1 MSYLSRSRD
10 IQRDFPLFRFPSHNF
25 SRRHDITI
33 SLITRD
39 NLTVNSSNLL
49 IKNSASREFIHFYK
63 YPRTVFS
70 NNNVS
75 YIQMHLSI
83 PIIIILKVLTRV
95 LVKINKLIN
104 LNSNI
109 PSTFSPREIQL
120 TSKRKNVEKE
130 RERKSLPRIRPKK
143 KKEAV
148 PQQPSVLRASIGAIS
163 PFFRALNRARRS
175 INKNYTVS
183 PRHASGPP
191 SSLPFS
197 SSSVNRN
204 GSNGHDTI

>member
-1 MSYLSRSRD
+1 M
-10 IQRDFPLFRFPSHNF
+10 HE
-25 SRRHDITI
+25 
-33 SLITRD
+33 D
-39 NLTVNSSNLL
+39 N
-49 IKNSASREFIHFYK
+49 A
-63 YPRTVFS
+63 
-70 NNNVS
+70 
-75 YIQMHLSI
+75 
-83 PIIIILKVLTRV
+83 
-95 LVKINKLIN
+95 
-104 LNSNI
+104 
-109 PSTFSPREIQL
+109 
-120 TSKRKNVEKE
+120 
-130 RERKSLPRIRPKK
+130 RPKK

-197 SSSVNRN
+197 SSSVNHN

>member
-1 MSYLSRSRD
+1 
-10 IQRDFPLFRFPSHNF
+10 
-25 SRRHDITI
+25 
-33 SLITRD
+33 
-39 NLTVNSSNLL
+39 
-49 IKNSASREFIHFYK
+49 
-63 YPRTVFS
+63 
-70 NNNVS
+70 
-75 YIQMHLSI
+75 MHLSI

-120 TSKRKNVEKE
+120 TSKRKNVEGE
-130 RERKSLPRIRPKK
+130 RERIASANSAEKK

-191 SSLPFS
+191 SFS
-197 SSSVNRN
+197 PPPPPLTATVPTAR
-204 GSNGHDTI
+204 SNGHDTI

>member
-1 MSYLSRSRD
+1 MTSH
-10 IQRDFPLFRFPSHNF
+10 LFRFPSHNF

-120 TSKRKNVEKE
+120 TSKRKNVERE
-130 RERKSLPRIRPKK
+130 RERIASANSAEKK
-143 KKEAV
+143 KKRRF
-148 PQQPSVLRASIGAIS
+148 PS
-163 PFFRALNRARRS
+163 NRAFFAPRS
-175 INKNYTVS
+175 ARYL
-183 PRHASGPP
+183 H
-191 SSLPFS
+191 FS
-197 SSSVNRN
+197 AR
-204 GSNGHDTI
+204 